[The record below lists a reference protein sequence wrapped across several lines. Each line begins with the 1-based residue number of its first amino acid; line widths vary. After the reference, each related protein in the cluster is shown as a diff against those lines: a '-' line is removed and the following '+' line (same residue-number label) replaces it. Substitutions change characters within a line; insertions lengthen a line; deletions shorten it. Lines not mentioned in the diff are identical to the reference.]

1 MEDCMKSVI
10 FIILLSCFNLLSAQT
25 YCAGEQINTSDLNT
39 QYEVCYGSGNYETGD
54 NWSLSDFDGSQNG
67 GEYHILFIDMS
78 ATW

>member
-1 MEDCMKSVI
+1 MEEWMKLV
-10 FIILLSCFNLLSAQT
+10 FLYLLISSYSLLSAQT
-25 YCAGEQINTSDLNT
+25 YCAGDQINTSDLNT

-54 NWSLSDFDGSQNG
+54 NWSLSDYDGSQNG

>member
-1 MEDCMKSVI
+1 MENWMKSGILIVI
-10 FIILLSCFNLLSAQT
+10 LSFFSMLSAQT
-25 YCAGEQINTSDLNT
+25 YCAGDQIESTDLNT

>member
-1 MEDCMKSVI
+1 MEDWMRI
-10 FIILLSCFNLLSAQT
+10 GIIILISFFSMISAQT
-25 YCAGEQINTSDLNT
+25 YCAGDQINTSDLNN

>member
-1 MEDCMKSVI
+1 MEDWMKSC
-10 FIILLSCFNLLSAQT
+10 FIIVIISCFSMLSAQT
-25 YCAGEQINTSDLNT
+25 YCAGDQIGASDLDT